1 MNNSKGKSDFRNID
15 QVYPLILA
23 SASPRRRDLLQQV
36 GLPFVIL
43 PADIDES
50 GMHVDPAENAKL
62 LAEKKAC
69 TVYSGTDNG
78 WILGVDTTVVIEDTI
93 LGKPVDAAD
102 ARFMLGLLSGKYHRV
117 VSGFSILDP
126 EGQPVCSDY
135 VSTDVLVKRLAAED
149 ISAYIATGEP
159 FGKAGG
165 YAIQGVGS
173 FMIESING
181 SYSNVVGLPVCA
193 VINAFLEV
201 GALKRFP
208 TPRSDT
214 I

>member
-1 MNNSKGKSDFRNID
+1 
-15 QVYPLILA
+15 
-23 SASPRRRDLLQQV
+23 
-36 GLPFVIL
+36 
-43 PADIDES
+43 
-50 GMHVDPAENAKL
+50 
-62 LAEKKAC
+62 
-69 TVYSGTDNG
+69 
-78 WILGVDTTVVIEDTI
+78 
-93 LGKPVDAAD
+93 
-102 ARFMLGLLSGKYHRV
+102 
-117 VSGFSILDP
+117 
-126 EGQPVCSDY
+126 